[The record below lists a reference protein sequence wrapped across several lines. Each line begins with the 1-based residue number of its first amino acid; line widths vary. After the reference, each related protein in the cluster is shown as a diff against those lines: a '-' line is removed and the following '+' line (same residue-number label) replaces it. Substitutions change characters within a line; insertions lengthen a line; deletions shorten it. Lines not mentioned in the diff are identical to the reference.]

1 MRDPKTKGGRLI
13 RRLKRNIRRNKK
25 TFILYSVLRVLV
37 ILAMIRSLLIG
48 NYEGVMLCLLSLA
61 LFLLPSFVMQRFRV
75 QIPPLFEGLIY
86 IFIFASE
93 ILGELDHYFVRVP
106 GWDTMLHTVNGFLCA
121 AVGFSMVYLLNRHS
135 RDIRLSPLYLALAA
149 FCFSMTIG
157 VLWEFFECAMDQFF
171 RADMQKDMILRG
183 FTSVTLDPASAGN
196 KVRVADVTRT
206 VIQTASGREYAVEG
220 GYLDVGLLDTMKDLF
235 VNFIG
240 AVVFSVI
247 GYFYALR
254 GDDRSKHR
262 SIARDLM
269 LTPKDDGQDRP
280 D

>member
-135 RDIRLSPLYLALAA
+135 RDIRLSPLYLALVA

-157 VLWEFFECAMDQFF
+157 VLWEFFECAMDRFLHM
-171 RADMQKDMILRG
+171 DMQKDFILRA
-183 FTSVTLDPASAGN
+183 FTSVTLDPDGAGN
-196 KVRVADVTRT
+196 KVRVADITRT
-206 VIQTASGREYAVEG
+206 VIQTASGRDYVIEG
-220 GYLDVGLLDTMKDLF
+220 GYLDVGLLDTMKALF

-240 AVVFSVI
+240 AAVFSVI

-254 GDDRSKHR
+254 GDDRSKRR

-269 LTPKDDGQDRP
+269 LTPKDDGQ
-280 D
+280 

>member
-13 RRLKRNIRRNKK
+13 RRLKLNIRRNKK

-121 AVGFSMVYLLNRHS
+121 AVGFSLIYLLNRHS
-135 RDIRLSPLYLALAA
+135 RDIRLSPLYLALVA

-171 RADMQKDMILRG
+171 RADMQKDFILRA
-183 FTSVTLDPASAGN
+183 FTSVTLDPDGAGN
-196 KVRVADVTRT
+196 KVRVADITRT
-206 VIQTASGREYAVEG
+206 VIQTASGRDYVIEG

-240 AVVFSVI
+240 AAVFSVI

-254 GDDRSKHR
+254 GDDRSKRR

-269 LTPKDDGQDRP
+269 LTPKDDGQ
-280 D
+280 

>member
-13 RRLKRNIRRNKK
+13 RRLKLNIRRNKK

-121 AVGFSMVYLLNRHS
+121 AVGFSLVYLLNRHS
-135 RDIRLSPLYLALAA
+135 RDIRLSPLYLALVA

-171 RADMQKDMILRG
+171 REDMQKDFILRA
-183 FTSVTLDPASAGN
+183 FTSVTLDPDGAGN
-196 KVRVADVTRT
+196 KVRIADVTRT
-206 VIQTASGREYAVEG
+206 VIQTASGRDYVIEG

-240 AVVFSVI
+240 AAVFSVI

-254 GDDRSKHR
+254 GDDRSKRR

-269 LTPKDDGQDRP
+269 LTPKDDGQ
-280 D
+280 

>member
-1 MRDPKTKGGRLI
+1 MRNPKTKGGRLI
-13 RRLKRNIRRNKK
+13 RRLKLNIRRNKK

-121 AVGFSMVYLLNRHS
+121 AVGFSLVYLLNRHS
-135 RDIRLSPLYLALAA
+135 RDIRLSPLYLALVA

-171 RADMQKDMILRG
+171 REDMQKDFILRA
-183 FTSVTLDPASAGN
+183 FTSVTLDPDGVGN
-196 KVRVADVTRT
+196 KVRVADITRT
-206 VIQTASGREYAVEG
+206 VIQTASGRDYVIEG

-240 AVVFSVI
+240 AAVFSVI

-254 GDDRSKHR
+254 GDDRSKRR

-269 LTPKDDGQDRP
+269 LTPKDDGQ
-280 D
+280 

>member
-1 MRDPKTKGGRLI
+1 MRNPKTKGGRLI
-13 RRLKRNIRRNKK
+13 RRLKLNIRRNKK

-121 AVGFSMVYLLNRHS
+121 AVGFSLVYLLNRHS
-135 RDIRLSPLYLALAA
+135 RDIRLSPLYLALVA

-171 RADMQKDMILRG
+171 RADMQKDFILRA
-183 FTSVTLDPASAGN
+183 FTSVTLDPDGAGN

-206 VIQTASGREYAVEG
+206 VIQTASGRDYVIEG

-240 AVVFSVI
+240 AAVFSVI

-254 GDDRSKHR
+254 GDDRSKRR

-269 LTPKDDGQDRP
+269 LTPKDDGQ
-280 D
+280 

>member
-13 RRLKRNIRRNKK
+13 RRLKLNIRRNKK

-121 AVGFSMVYLLNRHS
+121 AVGFSLVYLLNRHS
-135 RDIRLSPLYLALAA
+135 RDIRLSPLYLALVA

-171 RADMQKDMILRG
+171 REDMQKDFILRA
-183 FTSVTLDPASAGN
+183 FTSVTLDPDGAGN

-206 VIQTASGREYAVEG
+206 VIQTASGRDYVIEG

-240 AVVFSVI
+240 AAVFSVI

-254 GDDRSKHR
+254 GDDRSKRR

-269 LTPKDDGQDRP
+269 LTPKDDGQ
-280 D
+280 

>member
-13 RRLKRNIRRNKK
+13 RRLKLNIRRNKK

-121 AVGFSMVYLLNRHS
+121 AVGFSLVYLLNRHS
-135 RDIRLSPLYLALAA
+135 RDIRLSPLYLALVA

-171 RADMQKDMILRG
+171 RADMQKDFILRA
-183 FTSVTLDPASAGN
+183 FTSVTLDPDGAGN

-206 VIQTASGREYAVEG
+206 VIQTASGRDDVIEG

-240 AVVFSVI
+240 AAVFSVI

-254 GDDRSKHR
+254 GDDRSKRR

-269 LTPKDDGQDRP
+269 LTPKDDGQ
-280 D
+280 

>member
-1 MRDPKTKGGRLI
+1 MRNPKTKGGRLI
-13 RRLKRNIRRNKK
+13 RRLKLNIRRNKK

-121 AVGFSMVYLLNRHS
+121 AVGFSLV
-135 RDIRLSPLYLALAA
+135 
-149 FCFSMTIG
+149 
-157 VLWEFFECAMDQFF
+157 
-171 RADMQKDMILRG
+171 
-183 FTSVTLDPASAGN
+183 
-196 KVRVADVTRT
+196 
-206 VIQTASGREYAVEG
+206 
-220 GYLDVGLLDTMKDLF
+220 
-235 VNFIG
+235 
-240 AVVFSVI
+240 
-247 GYFYALR
+247 
-254 GDDRSKHR
+254 
-262 SIARDLM
+262 
-269 LTPKDDGQDRP
+269 
-280 D
+280 

>member
-13 RRLKRNIRRNKK
+13 RRLKLNIRRNKK

-121 AVGFSMVYLLNRHS
+121 AVGFSLVYLLNRHS
-135 RDIRLSPLYLALAA
+135 RDIRLSPLYLALVA

-171 RADMQKDMILRG
+171 RADMQKDFILRA
-183 FTSVTLDPASAGN
+183 FTSVTLDPDGAGN
-196 KVRVADVTRT
+196 KVRVADITRT
-206 VIQTASGREYAVEG
+206 VIQTASGRDYVIEG

-240 AVVFSVI
+240 AAVFSVI

-254 GDDRSKHR
+254 GDDRSKRR

-269 LTPKDDGQDRP
+269 LTPKDDGQ
-280 D
+280 

>member
-13 RRLKRNIRRNKK
+13 RRLKLNIRRNKK

-48 NYEGVMLCLLSLA
+48 NYEGVMLCVLSLA

-121 AVGFSMVYLLNRHS
+121 AVGFSLVYLLNRHS
-135 RDIRLSPLYLALAA
+135 RDIRLSPLYLALVA

-171 RADMQKDMILRG
+171 RADMQKDFILRA
-183 FTSVTLDPASAGN
+183 FTSVTLDPDGAGN

-206 VIQTASGREYAVEG
+206 VIQTASGRDYVIEG

-240 AVVFSVI
+240 AAVFSVI

-254 GDDRSKHR
+254 GDDRSKRR

-269 LTPKDDGQDRP
+269 LTPKDDGQ
-280 D
+280 

>member
-13 RRLKRNIRRNKK
+13 RRLKLNIRRNKK

-106 GWDTMLHTVNGFLCA
+106 GWDTMLHTLNGFLCA
-121 AVGFSMVYLLNRHS
+121 AVGFSLVYLLNRHS
-135 RDIRLSPLYLALAA
+135 RDIRLSPLYLALVA

-171 RADMQKDMILRG
+171 REDMQKDFILRA
-183 FTSVTLDPASAGN
+183 FTSVTLDPDGAGN
-196 KVRVADVTRT
+196 KVRVADITRT
-206 VIQTASGREYAVEG
+206 VIQTASGRDYVIEG

-240 AVVFSVI
+240 AAVFSVI

-254 GDDRSKHR
+254 GDDRSKRR

-269 LTPKDDGQDRP
+269 LTPKDEGQ
-280 D
+280 

>member
-1 MRDPKTKGGRLI
+1 MRNPKTKGGRLI
-13 RRLKRNIRRNKK
+13 RRLKLNIRRNKK

-121 AVGFSMVYLLNRHS
+121 AVGFSLVYLLNRHS
-135 RDIRLSPLYLALAA
+135 RDIRLSPLYLALVA

-171 RADMQKDMILRG
+171 REDMQKEFILRA
-183 FTSVTLDPASAGN
+183 FTSVTLDPDGVGN
-196 KVRVADVTRT
+196 KVRVADITRT
-206 VIQTASGREYAVEG
+206 VIQTASGRDYVIEG

-240 AVVFSVI
+240 AAVFSVI

-254 GDDRSKHR
+254 GDDRSKRR

-269 LTPKDDGQDRP
+269 LTPKDDGQ
-280 D
+280 

>member
-13 RRLKRNIRRNKK
+13 RRLKLNIRRNKK

-121 AVGFSMVYLLNRHS
+121 AVGFSLVYLLNRHS
-135 RDIRLSPLYLALAA
+135 RDIRLSPLYLALVA

-171 RADMQKDMILRG
+171 RADMQKDFILRA
-183 FTSVTLDPASAGN
+183 FTSVTLDPDGAGN

-206 VIQTASGREYAVEG
+206 VIQTASGRDYVIEG

-240 AVVFSVI
+240 AAVFSVI

-254 GDDRSKHR
+254 GDDRSKRR

-269 LTPKDDGQDRP
+269 LTPKDDGQ
-280 D
+280 

>member
-135 RDIRLSPLYLALAA
+135 RDIRLSPLYLALVA

-157 VLWEFFECAMDQFF
+157 VLWEFFECAMDRFLHM
-171 RADMQKDMILRG
+171 DMQKDFILRS
-183 FTSVTLDPASAGN
+183 FSTATFDPAGTGRRIWV
-196 KVRVADVTRT
+196 KDIVQT
-206 VIQTASGREYAVEG
+206 VIRTASGREYVIEG

-240 AVVFSVI
+240 AAVFSVI

-254 GDDRSKHR
+254 GDDRSKRR

-269 LTPKDDGQDRP
+269 LTPKDDGQ
-280 D
+280 

>member
-13 RRLKRNIRRNKK
+13 RRLKLNIRRNKK

-121 AVGFSMVYLLNRHS
+121 AVGFSLVYLLNRHS
-135 RDIRLSPLYLALAA
+135 RDIRLSPLYLALVA

-171 RADMQKDMILRG
+171 RADMQKDFILRA
-183 FTSVTLDPASAGN
+183 FTSVTLDPDGVGN
-196 KVRVADVTRT
+196 KVRVADITRT
-206 VIQTASGREYAVEG
+206 VIQTASGRDYVIEG

-240 AVVFSVI
+240 AAVFSVI

-254 GDDRSKHR
+254 GDDRSKRR

-269 LTPKDDGQDRP
+269 LTPKDDGQ
-280 D
+280 

>member
-13 RRLKRNIRRNKK
+13 RRLKLNIRRNKK

-93 ILGELDHYFVRVP
+93 ILGELDHYFVWVP

-121 AVGFSMVYLLNRHS
+121 AVGFSLVYLLNRHS
-135 RDIRLSPLYLALAA
+135 RDIRLSPLYLALVA

-171 RADMQKDMILRG
+171 RADMQKDFILRA
-183 FTSVTLDPASAGN
+183 FTSVTLDPDGAGN

-206 VIQTASGREYAVEG
+206 VIQTASGRDYVIEG

-240 AVVFSVI
+240 AAVFSVI

-254 GDDRSKHR
+254 GDDRSKRR

-269 LTPKDDGQDRP
+269 LTPKDDGQ
-280 D
+280 

>member
-1 MRDPKTKGGRLI
+1 MRNPKTKGGRLI
-13 RRLKRNIRRNKK
+13 RRLKLNIRRNKK

-121 AVGFSMVYLLNRHS
+121 AVGFSLVYLLNRHS
-135 RDIRLSPLYLALAA
+135 RDIRLSPLYLALVA

-171 RADMQKDMILRG
+171 RADMQKDFILRA
-183 FTSVTLDPASAGN
+183 FTSVTLDPDGAGN
-196 KVRVADVTRT
+196 KVRVADITRT
-206 VIQTASGREYAVEG
+206 VIQTASGRDYVIEG

-240 AVVFSVI
+240 AAVFSVI

-254 GDDRSKHR
+254 GDDRSKRR

-269 LTPKDDGQDRP
+269 LTPKDDGQ
-280 D
+280 

>member
-1 MRDPKTKGGRLI
+1 MRNPKTKGGRLI
-13 RRLKRNIRRNKK
+13 RRLKLNIRRNKK

-121 AVGFSMVYLLNRHS
+121 AVGFSLVYLLNRHS
-135 RDIRLSPLYLALAA
+135 RDIRLSPLYLALVA

-171 RADMQKDMILRG
+171 REDMQKDFILRA
-183 FTSVTLDPASAGN
+183 FTSVTLDPDGAGN
-196 KVRVADVTRT
+196 KVRVADITRT
-206 VIQTASGREYAVEG
+206 VIQTASGRDYVIEG

-240 AVVFSVI
+240 AAVFSVI

-254 GDDRSKHR
+254 GDDRSKRR

-269 LTPKDDGQDRP
+269 LTPKDDGQ
-280 D
+280 

>member
-13 RRLKRNIRRNKK
+13 RRLKLNIRRNKK

-121 AVGFSMVYLLNRHS
+121 AVGFSLVYLLNRHS
-135 RDIRLSPLYLALAA
+135 RDIRLSPLYLALVA

-171 RADMQKDMILRG
+171 REDMQKDFILRA
-183 FTSVTLDPASAGN
+183 FTSVTLDPDGVGN
-196 KVRVADVTRT
+196 KVRVADITRT
-206 VIQTASGREYAVEG
+206 VIQTASGRDYVIEG

-240 AVVFSVI
+240 AAVFSVI

-254 GDDRSKHR
+254 GDDRSKRR

-269 LTPKDDGQDRP
+269 LTPKDDGQ
-280 D
+280 